1 MVEKK
6 SAKAKAQ
13 SQTTESSKSEK
24 PGENATVEGETPTQS
39 DSPETPSE
47 TDESAEE
54 GFDGLEST
62 DEGQDLSTSDQTAP
76 DTPSGGSEPTEPAL
90 ETRSEPDPAPIGTSV
105 EKRPSAL
112 PMLLGGVL
120 AGAIGFGAAYFWQS
134 RTLESA
140 LRDIRQ
146 DVSERID
153 AQSSQISSLS
163 KDLSKAPSVSDLNAI
178 RTTQSELVAA
188 SQTVSDRFSDVERQL
203 ADLEARLTDVEKR
216 PVTEAASDAAVAA
229 YERELKALQDTMA
242 AQRAE
247 IEAMATQAQAKEENA
262 QEIAQ
267 ATIRRAAL
275 TRIQT
280 ALDAGTGFA
289 PALADLEVT
298 GLAIPEALRR
308 VAETGVPSLS
318 ELQTEFPEFA
328 RAALAASRETAQQ
341 DGESGGFGA
350 FLKTQ
355 LGARSL
361 EPREGND
368 PDAILSRAEAAAQDG
383 RLTDALAE
391 IEALPDEG
399 RAALSDWVAKA
410 ADRLEAIA
418 SAETLGQ
425 ELN

>member
-13 SQTTESSKSEK
+13 SRIPELSKTETSE
-24 PGENATVEGETPTQS
+24 ENTTVEGKTPTGS
-39 DSPETPSE
+39 DIPETAAE
-47 TDESAEE
+47 TDEGTED
-54 GFDGLEST
+54 GFDDLESA
-62 DEGQDLSTSDQTAP
+62 DEDKDPSTSDETAQ
-76 DTPSGGSEPTEPAL
+76 DISQQVFEPTEPAL
-90 ETRSEPDPAPIGTSV
+90 ETRSEPDSAPVATPV
-105 EKRPSAL
+105 EKRPGAL

-120 AGAIGFGAAYFWQS
+120 AGAVGFGAAYFWQS
-134 RTLESA
+134 RTFESA

-153 AQSSQISSLS
+153 AQTGEISSLS
-163 KDLSKAPSVSDLNAI
+163 QDLSKAPSISDLNAI
-178 RTTQSELVAA
+178 KTMQSELTA
-188 SQTVSDRFSDVERQL
+188 SFQTLSDRFSDAERQI
-203 ADLEARLTDVEKR
+203 ADLETRLTGVEKR

-229 YERELKALQDTMA
+229 YERELKALQDAMA

-247 IEAMATQAQAKEENA
+247 IEAMATEAQTKEENA

-275 TRIQT
+275 TRVQT

-289 PALADLEVT
+289 PALADLEIT
-298 GLAIPEALRR
+298 GLAIPDALRR
-308 VAETGVPSLS
+308 VADAGVPSLS

-328 RAALAASRETAQQ
+328 RVALAASREIAQR

-361 EPREGND
+361 EPRAGND
-368 PDAILSRAEAAAQDG
+368 PDAILSRAEAAARDG

-399 RAALSDWVAKA
+399 RAALSDWVTKA